1 MGGQNPR
8 SRYMTYAEQ
17 LEVIQSIPLREG
29 DRKVIQCPFCYGEK
43 KLALSKSDGKL
54 MWNCYRASC
63 NAKGIHNVRRNL
75 QSAKNYLNNKTIVR
89 EKYIRPLPSIT
100 TSIYNHQPAIDYLK
114 SVNSLDAYKSGY
126 IKVRYDPSEDRVL
139 FYSDAGAVGRS
150 LNNNNIKWMSYG
162 NTSKGI
168 HVGTGDQ
175 AVLVEDVP
183 SACSVSRIDGVVGVA
198 LLGTTL
204 TQSIKSS
211 LNYYSATYL
220 VLDKDASVK
229 AIMMKRRVCS
239 GLKVRLTEA
248 DLKHLTVN
256 QMQYLLFGM

>member
-29 DRKVIQCPFCYGEK
+29 DRKVIQCPFCYGQK

-63 NAKGIHNVRRNL
+63 NAKGIHTGRRNL
-75 QSAKNYLNNKTIVR
+75 QSVKNYLNNKINSK
-89 EKYIRPLPSIT
+89 EKYVRPIPSIT

-126 IKVRYDPSEDRVL
+126 IKIRYDPSDDRVL
-139 FYSDAGAVGRS
+139 FYSDNGAVGRS
-150 LNNNNIKWMSYG
+150 LSNNNIKWMSYG

-168 HVGTGDQ
+168 HIGSGTT

-183 SACSVSRIDGVVGVA
+183 SACSVSKVDGLVGIA
-198 LLGTTL
+198 LLGTSL
-204 TQSIKSS
+204 THSIKNS
-211 LNYYSATYL
+211 LDKYSATYL

-229 AIMMKRRVCS
+229 AIMIKRRVCS
-239 GLKVRLTEA
+239 SIKVRLTEA
-248 DLKHLTVN
+248 DLKHLTVH
-256 QMQYLLFGM
+256 QIQDLLFGM

>member
-1 MGGQNPR
+1 MRGQNPR

-17 LEVIQSIPLREG
+17 LEIIQSIPLREG
-29 DRKVIQCPFCYGEK
+29 DRKVITCPFCYGEK

-63 NAKGIHNVRRNL
+63 NAKGIHTGRRNL
-75 QSAKNYLNNKTIVR
+75 QSVKNYLNNKLTVR
-89 EKYIRPLPSIT
+89 EKYVRPLPSIT

-114 SVNSLDAYKSGY
+114 SVNSLEAYKNGY
-126 IKVRYDPSEDRVL
+126 IKIRYDPSDDRVL
-139 FYSDAGAVGRS
+139 FYSNKGAVGRS
-150 LNNNNIKWMSYG
+150 LSCNSIKWMSYG

-168 HVGTGDQ
+168 HIGSGTT

-183 SACSVSRIDGVVGVA
+183 SACSVSRVDGLVGVA

-204 TQSIKSS
+204 THPIKSS
-211 LNYYSATYL
+211 LNKYNATYL
-220 VLDKDASVK
+220 TLDKDASVK
-229 AIMMKRRVCS
+229 AIVIKRRVCS
-239 GLKVRLTEA
+239 GIKVRFTEA

-256 QMQYLLFGM
+256 QIQFLLFGM